1 MTLNPT
7 VSRGLRM
14 LGATADDPERN
25 GAPRSEFRKL
35 GLSASYFYPLAPS
48 LYYLTSA
55 YGQTSADNLYAG
67 ERISIG
73 GQYSVRG
80 FKEQYL
86 TGNRGAYWRNEL
98 NWQWWTLPGL
108 GAFFDRRVRRRLVAG
123 ARRADRRRQR
133 RWCGA
138 GRHAKR
144 PLVQSGDHRR

>member
-1 MTLNPT
+1 MASAP
-7 VSRGLRM
+7 
-14 LGATADDPERN
+14 ATFI
-25 GAPRSEFRKL
+25 RS
-35 GLSASYFYPLAPS
+35 PS

-98 NWQWWTLPGL
+98 NWQWQTLPGL
-108 GAFFDRRVRRRLVAG
+108 GSFLSP
-123 ARRADRRRQR
+123 AR
-133 RWCGA
+133 
-138 GRHAKR
+138 
-144 PLVQSGDHRR
+144 